1 MRRRPCSELETLG
14 PRGFLEANLPSA
26 QQGSNSDPHEQVTD
40 WSTGPGR
47 CCGGRVRQ
55 RSMQWRTR
63 RRRVVCAGGSCIHGC
78 FNAFDA
84 WADQPSWLFFTSF
97 AASVGQRSAPQSFDK
112 LAFYRFSGQQPRQQH
127 ELQDPEQEL
136 YTHLL
141 HVQATVVRAT
151 SSASIVRTGHYFF
164 FSSCCRGACVFA
176 IKKKACTRNKNKKK
190 QKRTSCGLA

>member
-1 MRRRPCSELETLG
+1 VVDEFGRDRCSGE
-14 PRGFLEANLPSA
+14 P
-26 QQGSNSDPHEQVTD
+26 
-40 WSTGPGR
+40 
-47 CCGGRVRQ
+47 
-55 RSMQWRTR
+55 
-63 RRRVVCAGGSCIHGC
+63 VVVGLCVLVGLASCIHGC

-84 WADQPSWLFFTSF
+84 RADQPSWPFHL
-97 AASVGQRSAPQSFDK
+97 VRRLCRPQRSAPQSFDK
-112 LAFYRFSGQQPRQQH
+112 FAFYRFSGQQPRQQH

-151 SSASIVRTGHYFF
+151 SSASIVRTSHYFF